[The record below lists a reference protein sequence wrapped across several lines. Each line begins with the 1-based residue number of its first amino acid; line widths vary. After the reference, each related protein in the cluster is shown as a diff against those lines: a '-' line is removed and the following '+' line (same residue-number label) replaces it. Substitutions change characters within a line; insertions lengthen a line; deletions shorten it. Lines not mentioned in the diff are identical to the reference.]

1 MSETDSTRER
11 IKARFIKARGYWRPW
26 TETMLQA
33 QPAFLDHYAD
43 YAGYPARSGPLSSR
57 MVELIYVALDT
68 SSAHLFA
75 AGLKTHM
82 AGAVAAGAS
91 QADIFDVLHLVAA
104 QGLECVYQAAAIL
117 AGEAGQTGAPRID
130 AALQARIERLCPQ
143 ASAVLP
149 ILAAQ
154 DSAYV
159 STLLDFLEH
168 GGTGR
173 GLSDTELGLVQIA
186 LHACFT
192 AFNPDALRR
201 LIRTGLDAGT
211 SAPQILQAIQ
221 LGAHLSVHG
230 TALGA
235 TVLSEM
241 RGQMAHE

>member
-1 MSETDSTRER
+1 VSETDSARER
-11 IKARFIKARGYWRPW
+11 TRARFVKERGYWRPW
-26 TETMLQA
+26 TEAMLQA
-33 QPAFLDHYAD
+33 QPAFLDHYAN

-82 AGAVAAGAS
+82 AGALAVGAS

-104 QGLECVYQAAAIL
+104 QGLECVYQAAVIL
-117 AGEAGQTGAPRID
+117 ADEAGHADAARID
-130 AALQARIERLCPQ
+130 AALQARIERICPQ
-143 ASAVLP
+143 ASSVLP
-149 ILAAQ
+149 ILAAL
-154 DSAYV
+154 DSGYV

-173 GLSDTELGLVQIA
+173 GLNDAERSLVQIA

-201 LIRTGLDAGT
+201 LIRVGLDAGT
-211 SAPQILQAIQ
+211 SVHEILQAIQ

-230 TALGA
+230 TALGT
-235 TVLSEM
+235 TVFSEM
-241 RGQMAHE
+241 HAPVAHR